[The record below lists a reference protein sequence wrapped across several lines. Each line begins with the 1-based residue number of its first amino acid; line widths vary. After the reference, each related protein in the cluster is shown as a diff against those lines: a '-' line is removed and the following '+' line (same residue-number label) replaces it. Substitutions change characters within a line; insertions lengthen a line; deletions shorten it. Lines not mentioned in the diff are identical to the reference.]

1 MKPKSAT
8 LRSLLVAAILFK
20 YTDEKH
26 KMTLATL
33 NEHLHPYGLDCTLRS
48 VKNTIKAMNNAGID
62 ARYGLVYGGNG
73 FWIDKRSL
81 NDEAL
86 RTIAFAVADNP
97 NLSKESAYK
106 ALVSLKPYVTS
117 HQEHI
122 LCTEIKNKNESEKPL
137 CDTYS
142 VISEAI
148 HKQRR
153 VLYHTEFV
161 RYNPKTK
168 TIEKRPSYNALATPK
183 YVCRVDNKLYM
194 VCYHHTLRRV
204 AAVDLEDI
212 TDIKL
217 AAQTKLS
224 NAESEIRKWLD
235 DVNPWEYIPEAN
247 PRIVYNGPVTF
258 IFKNKYL
265 KVLLKR
271 FGNPSGAVI
280 QDTQYITEYT
290 VPNAV
295 ITPKTL
301 FWLTSLPDNG
311 IRLKGPD
318 KLIQSVRTYY
328 AKTENILT
336 DSRKRYLLWNAL
348 DI

>member
-1 MKPKSAT
+1 
-8 LRSLLVAAILFK
+8 
-20 YTDEKH
+20 
-26 KMTLATL
+26 
-33 NEHLHPYGLDCTLRS
+33 
-48 VKNTIKAMNNAGID
+48 
-62 ARYGLVYGGNG
+62 
-73 FWIDKRSL
+73 
-81 NDEAL
+81 
-86 RTIAFAVADNP
+86 
-97 NLSKESAYK
+97 
-106 ALVSLKPYVTS
+106 
-117 HQEHI
+117 
-122 LCTEIKNKNESEKPL
+122 
-137 CDTYS
+137 
-142 VISEAI
+142 
-148 HKQRR
+148 
-153 VLYHTEFV
+153 
-161 RYNPKTK
+161 
-168 TIEKRPSYNALATPK
+168 
-183 YVCRVDNKLYM
+183 M

-217 AAQTKLS
+217 AVKTKLS
-224 NAESEIRKWLD
+224 NDESEILKRLD
-235 DVNPWEYIPEAN
+235 GVNPWEYISEAT

-265 KVLLKR
+265 KALLKR

-290 VPNAV
+290 VPNAI

-348 DI
+348 DK